1 MDLRKLWLVACAG
14 LALGAAAAAQTP
26 VGTSFTY
33 QGELRQS
40 GSPVAGNV
48 DLKFRLYSAATN
60 GAPLGSEI
68 AVNNVAAANGRFAVP
83 LDFGS
88 SAFGPDARWLEI
100 DVRSPAGSGSFVTL
114 SPRQRITAAPVARY
128 ASEAGSAATAANA
141 TTFGGQNS
149 AFYTNAG
156 NMASGTLPGAR
167 LAGTYGSALSF
178 TNAGNAFS
186 GVGTGL
192 TGLNAANLASG
203 TVADARLSANVAL
216 RDAANTFT
224 ASTNSFSGSLD
235 VSGIGRVRADGGV
248 GYALQVGGGNIPMGL
263 TTEVG
268 GDTPLLNL
276 DMNFRG
282 GISTS
287 RKGAAVRLDAR
298 GGLPA
303 IQFLTRPAGLINET
317 MAMVITDAGNV
328 GIGTGSPTSPLHVVS
343 PIVDAVR
350 LYGPGTAGTDSRLR
364 FQDDLLN
371 VSIHN
376 DVDGGLK
383 INTSANSRLA
393 LTGGRVGIGTT
404 TPISPLHVSSG
415 FLDAVRV
422 QGPGPF
428 QTGSRIRFQDDVFNV
443 SMHNDIDG
451 GLMLSAPSRI
461 AMMVGNVGIGTTG
474 PNSKLRV
481 EGNISGQSI
490 DALLK
495 LFKIDH
501 PQDPANKYLVHSCI
515 ESDQMVNLYRG
526 NATVNAVGTA
536 TVILPD
542 WFEALNEDF
551 SYQLTAIGAPAPT
564 LHVAQ
569 EIAGNSFMIGGG
581 LPGMKV
587 SWVVTGVRKDAYA
600 AAHPL
605 VVEQEKTGDE
615 RGRYLAPEEHGQP
628 ADRAMPGVERPQPST
643 PRAATGNPGSSER

>member
-60 GAPLGSEI
+60 GAPLGGEI
-68 AVNNVAAANGRFAVP
+68 AVNNIAAPNGRFTVP

-88 SAFGPDARWLEI
+88 SAFGPDARWVEI

-114 SPRQRITAAPVARY
+114 SPRQRITAVPVAGY
-128 ASEAGSAATAANA
+128 ASEAGNA
-141 TTFGGQNS
+141 TSAGSATLLGGQNP
-149 AFYTNAG
+149 AFYTNAA

-167 LAGTYGSALSF
+167 LSGTYGNAVSL
-178 TNAGNAFS
+178 TNAGNTIA

-216 RDAANTFT
+216 RNAANTFSAPLNT
-224 ASTNSFSGSLD
+224 FNGHLD
-235 VSGIGRVRADGGV
+235 VGGAALVRAFGGV
-248 GYALQVGGGNIPMGL
+248 GDALQVGGANIPMGL
-263 TTEVG
+263 TSEVG

-282 GISTS
+282 VISSS
-287 RKGAAVRLDAR
+287 RKGAAVRLDSR

-303 IQFLTRPAGLINET
+303 IQFLTRPAGLISET
-317 MAMVITDAGNV
+317 MAMAITDAGNV

-343 PIVDAVR
+343 PILDAVR
-350 LYGPGTAGTDSRLR
+350 LYGPGFAGTDARLR

-371 VSIHN
+371 ISIHN

-393 LTGGRVGIGTT
+393 LTGGKVGIGTA
-404 TPISPLHVSSG
+404 TPTSPLHVASNL
-415 FLDAVRV
+415 LDAVRV

-461 AMMVGNVGIGTTG
+461 SMMVGNVGIGTVG

-481 EGNISGQSI
+481 EGNISGVTI

-501 PQDPANKYLVHSCI
+501 PLDPANKYLAHSCV
-515 ESDQMVNLYRG
+515 ESDQIVNLYRG
-526 NATVNAVGTA
+526 NTTLNGGGAA

-551 SYQLTAIGAPAPT
+551 SYQLTAIGAPAPM

-569 EIAGNSFMIGGG
+569 EIAGNSFTIGGG
-581 LPGMKV
+581 QPGMKV

-605 VVEQEKTGDE
+605 VVEQEKTGAE

-628 ADRAMPGVERPQPST
+628 ADLAMPGVQRSQPFT
-643 PRAATGNPGSSER
+643 PRSATGGASTSER